1 MKQIKC
7 TESKREKK
15 IYDAF
20 PDHVDVQ
27 PISST
32 LSSLKF
38 DTPLKECV
46 AFLGGQ
52 LASSKDLRRMMVPR
66 FFFLSASILEAFSR
80 RWLLETLKN

>member
-1 MKQIKC
+1 MKEINY

-15 IYDAF
+15 IYSAF

-27 PISST
+27 PILST

-38 DTPLKECV
+38 DTPLGDCV

-52 LASSKDLRRMMVPR
+52 LACFEGSS
-66 FFFLSASILEAFSR
+66 
-80 RWLLETLKN
+80 